1 MLGLLK
7 LFSLVSFYNQLRFEK
22 DLERS
27 LAEAKY
33 QEELD
38 NMHQHLNHPSDE
50 FVINKYDSISQL
62 NSEI

>member
-7 LFSLVSFYNQLRFEK
+7 LFSLVSFYNQHRFEK
-22 DLERS
+22 DLKRS

-38 NMHQHLNHPSDE
+38 NMNQPLSPSDE
-50 FVINKYDSISQL
+50 FVINKFDSISQL
-62 NSEI
+62 NSEN